1 MITSEVEY
9 ERITFSLPSSL
20 NKTLNSFKKEINS
33 SKSEI
38 IKLAIE
44 SYLDNQEKIKMQ
56 KAVEM
61 MAKEYEEDSD
71 LIELISLDSENFQR
85 NKVRLG

>member
-1 MITSEVEY
+1 MTTTSVEY
-9 ERITFSLPSSL
+9 ERVTFSLPSSL
-20 NKTLNSFKKEINS
+20 NATLNNLKKEVNR

-38 IKLAIE
+38 INLAIQ
-44 SYLDNQEKIKMQ
+44 SYIKNQEKIKMQ

-71 LIELISLDSENFQR
+71 LVELTSLDSEGFQ
-85 NKVRLG
+85 

>member
-1 MITSEVEY
+1 MTTVGIEY

-20 NKTLNSFKKEINS
+20 NKTLNSLKKEINR

-44 SYLDNQEKIKMQ
+44 SYLESQEKIKMQ

-71 LIELISLDSENFQR
+71 LLELTSLDSEDFQ
-85 NKVRLG
+85 

>member
-1 MITSEVEY
+1 MTTASAEY

-20 NKTLNSFKKEINS
+20 NATLNNLKKEVNR

-38 IKLAIE
+38 INLAIQ
-44 SYLDNQEKIKMQ
+44 SYIKNQEKIKMQ

-71 LIELISLDSENFQR
+71 LVELTSLDSEGFQ
-85 NKVRLG
+85 